1 MKLSKKWIGFAASL
15 TVAVVVLSACG
26 NSAKS
31 GDQASQGS
39 APAASTTTSSTTAAS
54 GTVKT
59 DPAASAA
66 AASGTSKTDPA
77 ASAAAVKPEA
87 PSSTASAAPTAS
99 ASKASAGKVVEVKIM
114 AKDFEYDKTVIHVKK
129 GDKVKIT
136 LHSDDGGH
144 GFTIPAYN
152 VTINGNGSAEFT
164 ANKTGKF
171 EYHCSVYCGSGH
183 TKMKGT
189 LIVW

>member
-66 AASGTSKTDPA
+66 A
-77 ASAAAVKPEA
+77 VKPKA

-189 LIVW
+189 LIVG